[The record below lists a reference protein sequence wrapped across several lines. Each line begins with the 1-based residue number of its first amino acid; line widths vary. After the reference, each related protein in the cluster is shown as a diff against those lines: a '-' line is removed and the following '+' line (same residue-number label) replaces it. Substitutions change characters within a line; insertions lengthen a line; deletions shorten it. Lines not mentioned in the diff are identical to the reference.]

1 MGIRM
6 ADNSSIVL
14 EMGDDYEDRNI
25 SGTGC
30 GIIVT
35 GINHGCQTTA
45 MEECYQNW
53 FKLTRRNWV
62 WSGSCACK
70 SYLNFP
76 SYYTVIMYR
85 VFSTYL
91 TELNIFSHKWVFKNI
106 FCTKKVY
113 LSMVSKEILLC
124 LRFILK
130 TYTYFKKDN
139 KAILI
144 ETRNMKILVK
154 QVKDLILRYWK
165 IISQKYIHCVC
176 LSLQD
181 IR

>member
-1 MGIRM
+1 
-6 ADNSSIVL
+6 
-14 EMGDDYEDRNI
+14 
-25 SGTGC
+25 
-30 GIIVT
+30 
-35 GINHGCQTTA
+35 
-45 MEECYQNW
+45 
-53 FKLTRRNWV
+53 
-62 WSGSCACK
+62 
-70 SYLNFP
+70 
-76 SYYTVIMYR
+76 
-85 VFSTYL
+85 
-91 TELNIFSHKWVFKNI
+91 
-106 FCTKKVY
+106 
-113 LSMVSKEILLC
+113 MVSKEILLC